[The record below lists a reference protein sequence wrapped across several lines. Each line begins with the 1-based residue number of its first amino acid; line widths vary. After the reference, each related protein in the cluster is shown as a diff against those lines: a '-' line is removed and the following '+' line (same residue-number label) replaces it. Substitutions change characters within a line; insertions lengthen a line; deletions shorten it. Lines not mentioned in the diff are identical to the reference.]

1 MKRLLILLFIPTLSY
16 SQTFE
21 DIMNMDSQKSFIKV
35 MIENGYEKSNE
46 YSDDNISTYS
56 LGYIYLESLDMSR
69 LDKMGVYDKS
79 DDFFMIS
86 DREQKDYKIIIEK
99 IKKNCEYYDIL
110 NNNGIDFLCYS
121 CPQSKYS
128 GKIGYTVIEGMGTI
142 GHFPKERLKKDD

>member
-35 MIENGYEKSNE
+35 MIENGYEKNNE

-56 LGYIYLESLDMSR
+56 LGYIYLEELDMSK
-69 LDKMGVYDKS
+69 LDKMGIYDKS

-128 GKIGYTVIEGMGTI
+128 GKIGYTVMEGMGTI
-142 GHFPKERLKKDD
+142 IHFPKEK